1 MKKAKKL
8 MAALFAMV
16 LLVAMTACSP
26 QMTLEQK
33 IQKALDN
40 IAGMKNVDAGMNM
53 DIEMGMMGMTISMQM
68 KGDIVTFTDP
78 MKMKMDMTVSALG
91 QEQTLQMYA
100 QETDGAITTYANDGT
115 GWTAQ
120 QLSQE
125 EFDAQYSSSMNGS
138 ADVFLKAMKDFT
150 QAEGTEEIN
159 GRKTIKVEGTISGTD
174 IAEAL
179 KASGMMD
186 AMGSEMGA
194 ADLDTEQL
202 EALTKDMS
210 GMKIT
215 LWLDDAK
222 YVPVKIE
229 MDMAEMM
236 SSLIE
241 KAMEE
246 ATSQSGSDLDLSMSI
261 SKCLVEITYDKINDA
276 EDFDIPQEA
285 LDAAK

>member
-202 EALTKDMS
+202 EELTKDMS

-236 SSLIE
+236 SR
-241 KAMEE
+241 
-246 ATSQSGSDLDLSMSI
+246 
-261 SKCLVEITYDKINDA
+261 
-276 EDFDIPQEA
+276 
-285 LDAAK
+285 

>member
-33 IQKALDN
+33 IQKALVN

>member
-100 QETDGAITTYANDGT
+100 RETDGAITTYANDGT

>member
-1 MKKAKKL
+1 
-8 MAALFAMV
+8 
-16 LLVAMTACSP
+16 
-26 QMTLEQK
+26 MTLEQK

-78 MKMKMDMTVSALG
+78 MKMKMDMTVSVLG

-186 AMGSEMGA
+186 AIDVYKRQAIGCA
-194 ADLDTEQL
+194 PRA
-202 EALTKDMS
+202 
-210 GMKIT
+210 
-215 LWLDDAK
+215 
-222 YVPVKIE
+222 P
-229 MDMAEMM
+229 
-236 SSLIE
+236 
-241 KAMEE
+241 
-246 ATSQSGSDLDLSMSI
+246 
-261 SKCLVEITYDKINDA
+261 
-276 EDFDIPQEA
+276 PR
-285 LDAAK
+285 

>member
-8 MAALFAMV
+8 MAVLFAMV

-202 EALTKDMS
+202 EELTKDMS

>member
-125 EFDAQYSSSMNGS
+125 EFDTQYSSSMNGS

>member
-8 MAALFAMV
+8 MAVLFAMV

>member
-8 MAALFAMV
+8 MAVLFAMV

-202 EALTKDMS
+202 EELTKDMS

-229 MDMAEMM
+229 MDMAEMI

>member
-276 EDFDIPQEA
+276 EDFDIPQDA

>member
-8 MAALFAMV
+8 MAVLFAMV

-100 QETDGAITTYANDGT
+100 RETDGAITTYANDGT